1 MYVASDATG
10 IRRLALTGA
19 ATLGGDRACD
29 YTRPVPCSNAT
40 GAFTTQLG
48 DGVHALTVT
57 ASDAA
62 GNPAPVTQT
71 VRLDGTPPTARIAVA
86 RGRTILVDVGD
97 NVSGVDSG
105 KIAVRGSTKEA
116 FRELPTTL
124 SDGRLRARM
133 DRGRAQ
139 RSDIRVTLDDEA
151 GNRREGL
158 GTKLRVTSAR
168 AGRRHPRVRG
178 GRVTVPFG
186 RVRAAH
192 RAPQPDPRSLG
203 ARRAG
208 HRHHRRVARRLAD
221 RAAGSRHHE
230 P

>member
-1 MYVASDATG
+1 MYAASDATG

-97 NVSGVDSG
+97 NVSGVKSRQDRRPRQHQG
-105 KIAVRGSTKEA
+105 GVPRAADHAERRPAAGA
-116 FRELPTTL
+116 
-124 SDGRLRARM
+124 DGPRAR
-133 DRGRAQ
+133 
-139 RSDIRVTLDDEA
+139 RSA
-151 GNRREGL
+151 P
-158 GTKLRVTSAR
+158 TSA
-168 AGRRHPRVRG
+168 
-178 GRVTVPFG
+178 
-186 RVRAAH
+186 
-192 RAPQPDPRSLG
+192 
-203 ARRAG
+203 
-208 HRHHRRVARRLAD
+208 
-221 RAAGSRHHE
+221 
-230 P
+230 